1 VRPYSL
7 AAALSFAASPG
18 GGRRHNRRQVAV
30 SATIYSVSF
39 LVSGLAA
46 ARCDL
51 PQTVHVAFMSLK
63 PLFFAVRG
71 DMERVMAKKKKAK
84 KKTKSS

>member
-1 VRPYSL
+1 
-7 AAALSFAASPG
+7 
-18 GGRRHNRRQVAV
+18 
-30 SATIYSVSF
+30 